1 MLTSEWS
8 VGDGDGEE
16 PRAAEEGEILV
27 MYMNVGGSVDAT
39 HEFLERC
46 ARNSVAISFVGEC

>member
-39 HEFLERC
+39 HEFL
-46 ARNSVAISFVGEC
+46 

>member
-1 MLTSEWS
+1 MLRRVVPLWVRVEMLTSEWS
-8 VGDGDGEE
+8 IGDEVGGV

-39 HEFLERC
+39 HEFLER
-46 ARNSVAISFVGEC
+46 